1 MHPLSNWTESV
12 RLDVRPKSAGES
24 RNRYYI
30 QKGYFGHSGKGG
42 LREDNND
49 FDLRIFLIYPRLND
63 KAFPSHLISSGS
75 RFNLFYNIIIA
86 FFVYGPSR
94 IL

>member
-49 FDLRIFLIYPRLND
+49 FDLRIF
-63 KAFPSHLISSGS
+63 
-75 RFNLFYNIIIA
+75 
-86 FFVYGPSR
+86 
-94 IL
+94 